1 MNEPNLAEA
10 LTAIIKPI
18 VKDIQPV
25 QGQGRLPRGKMT
37 RR

>member
-25 QGQGRLPRGKMT
+25 QRSRSPSARQDD
-37 RR
+37 